1 MRTTPLIVNSSACA
15 AGTSVT
21 SLVDQLLLSA
31 SVLAHQSRSVLTNDI
46 EPAFFTAAPAAR
58 IRPVMEAILDALLL
72 CARQGR
78 IFITAERV
86 GENIQV
92 IFEERNNYNGY
103 ALAFRLCS
111 VEPLAR
117 EAGGHLFV
125 RGEKSLQAR
134 ICFSFPDT
142 ASLPPSDWTGSI
154 SD

>member
-1 MRTTPLIVNSSACA
+1 MRTTPLISHSACV

-21 SLVDQLLLSA
+21 SLVDQLLLPA

-58 IRPVMEAILDALLL
+58 IQPVLEAILDALLL

-117 EAGGHLFV
+117 EAGGHLSV
-125 RGEKSLQAR
+125 RGEKSLQVR
-134 ICFSFPDT
+134 ICFSFPD
-142 ASLPPSDWTGSI
+142 SERLPVSDWTSNDI
-154 SD
+154 D